1 MILLQAKRPG
11 DTFTRT
17 TTKAS
22 SVGHSIFLKIE
33 RGEKKKKKMESDA
46 FLLWTRKA
54 KEASTKRT

>member
-22 SVGHSIFLKIE
+22 SVGHNIFLKKD
-33 RGEKKKKKMESDA
+33 RGKKKRKMESDA